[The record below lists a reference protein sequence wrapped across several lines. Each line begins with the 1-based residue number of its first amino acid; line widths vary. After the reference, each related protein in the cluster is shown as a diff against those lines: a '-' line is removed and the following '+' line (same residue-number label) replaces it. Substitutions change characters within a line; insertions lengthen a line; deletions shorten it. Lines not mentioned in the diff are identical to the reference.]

1 MVAQRAVRTPLGLW
15 LMLTLVPFVL
25 MQVLLPTLRLCQTG
39 SLGFSTLGSAVVMQ
53 ACNDFWEDS
62 GWVHLQPD
70 AQGWLRP
77 TVAYVRTLLARPELA
92 LVPESCAAEIALHA
106 ALTAQPLRAVS
117 ASELAAVQDA
127 DARENYAVFL
137 RFRDGLLAAGTLEA
151 YYLRLMRSHAVD
163 VPSVFVDALVQALL
177 HNLLGRS
184 DGLDAFEVRAAEM
197 LFRSQRITVQNGQIL
212 AGDREA
218 LDLLRETA
226 GLGEVGRLLLQS
238 GALQPAAQVQVLT
251 VDNAVDFWQAAHRHH
266 FLLDLTH
273 ELTQELS
280 HGLTLKLTRARS
292 GLQALARVLERW
304 VAHLLGVQVSITP
317 AHQIADTAWR
327 WHIGLD
333 VESTAILN
341 DLYQDR
347 PVDAERM
354 QRLVSLFTL
363 TFANPA
369 EMRADVAGKPV
380 YLGLAT
386 NAEGVVRI
394 KPQNLLLNLPL
405 ALQT

>member
-1 MVAQRAVRTPLGLW
+1 M
-15 LMLTLVPFVL
+15 
-25 MQVLLPTLRLCQTG
+25 PT
-39 SLGFSTLGSAVVMQ
+39 FEP
-53 ACNDFWEDS
+53 DFWPHS
-62 GWVHLQPD
+62 GLAHLACD
-70 AQGWLRP
+70 DRGWLCP
-77 TVAYVRTLLARPELA
+77 TDAYVRHLLRRPELA
-92 LVPESCAAEIALHA
+92 LVPESCAAEIALHD
-106 ALTAQPLRAVS
+106 ALVAMPTRPVS
-117 ASELAAVQDA
+117 PQELAQVQDV

-151 YYLRLMRSHAVD
+151 YYLHLMRSRAVD
-163 VPSVFVDALVQALL
+163 VPMVFVDAVVHALL
-177 HNLLGRS
+177 HHLLKGS
-184 DGLDAFEVRAAEM
+184 DRVDALEARAAEM
-197 LFRSQRITVQNGQIL
+197 LFRPQRITVQDGQML
-212 AGDREA
+212 AGDRET
-218 LDLLRETA
+218 LDQLHETA
-226 GLGEVGRLLLQS
+226 GLGEVGRLLRQS
-238 GALQPAAQVQVLT
+238 GALQPREQLQVVTADNAAQY
-251 VDNAVDFWQAAHRHH
+251 WAASDRHR

-280 HGLTLKLTRARS
+280 HGLTLKMTRARS

-304 VAHLLGVQVSITP
+304 VAHLLGVQVSIVP
-317 AHQIADTAWR
+317 VHQITDSAWR
-327 WHIGLD
+327 WHVGLD

-354 QRLVSLFTL
+354 ARLVSLFTL

-405 ALQT
+405 ATVS